1 MEKTWTE
8 EGVKQ
13 ILEEVKNRSVSI
25 RATAKKYGMTEG
37 TLRKQIKMKKEN
49 ESIVGGGRLSTF
61 DKDVK
66 KELTECISTMSKL
79 GFSPNR
85 SQLKDIVQNYVTTNN
100 INTSFRNNQ
109 TGKDWVRNFMRRNK
123 LSTKKANII
132 SSARNSSTSNPFL
145 IHDYRK
151 TRSIANMECR

>member
-37 TLRKQIKMKKEN
+37 TLRKRIKMKKEN
-49 ESIVGGGRLSTF
+49 KSIVGGARPPTF

-66 KELTECISTMSKL
+66 K
-79 GFSPNR
+79 N
-85 SQLKDIVQNYVTTNN
+85 
-100 INTSFRNNQ
+100 
-109 TGKDWVRNFMRRNK
+109 
-123 LSTKKANII
+123 
-132 SSARNSSTSNPFL
+132 
-145 IHDYRK
+145 
-151 TRSIANMECR
+151 